1 MADRLLVLGWHNV
14 ESTWLFPSRPGA
26 GPQGLERQLRFL
38 RRYTNVVDLREAL
51 TALTTGRPLPARAV
65 AITFDDGYRDQL
77 ELAAPILERL
87 DLPATFFLI
96 PGVLSRTVRPWWEL
110 IAWAFMRTS
119 RGVVAWEGTTM
130 TVRTSAERRS
140 ALLAV
145 AERLKR
151 RDRAARD
158 AALEELT
165 GLLAPD
171 GDPAHDQMFLD
182 WDGARRLA
190 RGRLAIAS
198 HTYHHGILSQEDEQ
212 TQQHDLLVSRHQLER
227 ELEVEVDLLA
237 YPNGRLG
244 DYDDATMA
252 AARRAGYTHA
262 ITTMPGWNRP
272 STPPYEVLRFVQ
284 QPERGVPGLAI
295 VPLHPVRRHLA
306 AGSWPGWR
314 TGGSA
319 GATPE

>member
-1 MADRLLVLGWHNV
+1 MANRLLVLGWHNV
-14 ESTWLFPSRPGA
+14 ESTWLFPARPGA
-26 GPQGLERQLRFL
+26 GPRGLERQLRFL
-38 RRYTNVVDLREAL
+38 RRYTNVMDLREAL
-51 TALTTGRPLPARAV
+51 AALASGRPLPPRAV

-77 ELAAPILERL
+77 ELAVPMLERL
-87 DLPATFFLI
+87 GLPATFFLI

-110 IAWAFMRTS
+110 IAWVFLSAR
-119 RGVVAWEGTTM
+119 RDVVSWEGVTM
-130 TVRTSAERRS
+130 TVRTPAERRS

-171 GDPAHDQMFLD
+171 GDPADDEMFLD

-190 RGRLAIAS
+190 RGRFAIAS
-198 HTYHHGILSQEDEQ
+198 HTFHHGILSQEDEQ
-212 TQQHDLLVSRHQLER
+212 TQRHDLLVSREQLKR
-227 ELEVEVDLLA
+227 ELGVEVDLLA

-244 DYDDATMA
+244 DYDDTTMA
-252 AARRAGYTHA
+252 AARQAGYSHA

-284 QPERGVPGLAI
+284 QPERGVPGLTI
-295 VPLHPVRRHLA
+295 VPLHPVRRRLPV
-306 AGSWPGWR
+306 GSWPGSR
-314 TGGSA
+314 A
-319 GATPE
+319 

>member
-26 GPQGLERQLRFL
+26 GTRGLERQLRFL

-51 TALTTGRPLPARAV
+51 ATLAAGRPLPARAV

-77 ELAAPILERL
+77 ELAVPMLERL

-110 IAWAFMRTS
+110 VAWAFMRAS
-119 RGVVAWEGTTM
+119 RDAVVWEGATM
-130 TVRTSAERRS
+130 RLQTPAGRRS
-140 ALLAV
+140 ALLGV

-151 RDRAARD
+151 RDRVARD
-158 AALEELT
+158 AALEEMT
-165 GLLAPD
+165 GALAPQ
-171 GDPAHDQMFLD
+171 GDPGDGEMFLD
-182 WDGARRLA
+182 WDGARRLT
-190 RGRLAIAS
+190 RGRLTIAS
-198 HTYHHGILSQEDEQ
+198 HTFHHGILSQEDEP
-212 TQQHDLLVSRHQLER
+212 TQQHDLLLSRQQLEQ

-244 DYDDATMA
+244 DYDATTMA
-252 AARRAGYTHA
+252 AARQAGYTHA

-295 VPLHPVRRHLA
+295 VPSHPVRRRLPV
-306 AGSWPGWR
+306 GSWPGL
-314 TGGSA
+314 GLGLVS
-319 GATPE
+319 G